1 MSAKTMEL
9 ISTPTNDSLIDASA
23 TMYPSRM
30 TALRGDSSGTPVDR
44 PVDREFSNPTSSFYG
59 YVVDGSARIETRT
72 LDVTGQAGT
81 YFAMPGPVRVRSSGL
96 TVIIERFGYRCLPL
110 LGSIEE
116 QGRLAYID
124 GCSDSVL
131 VAPARQGDPVLNLLH
146 FPIGIRQSVHSHPS
160 IRLGVV
166 ARGEGTAF
174 GPKPGGDWHLALRP
188 GAMFLL
194 PAHEMHAFSTVE
206 SQSSLDV
213 IAFHPDSDWG
223 PTDGTHPMLNR
234 TYLR

>member
-1 MSAKTMEL
+1 MEL
-9 ISTPTNDSLIDASA
+9 IATPPHDAAIDATA

-30 TALRGDSSGTPVDR
+30 TALRGEAELGSPI
-44 PVDREFSNPTSSFYG
+44 SSFYG
-59 YVVDGSARIETRT
+59 YVVDGSAQIETRT
-72 LDVTGQAGT
+72 LQVTGQAGT
-81 YFAMPGPVRVRSSGL
+81 YFACPGPVQVRADGL
-96 TVIIERFGYRCLPL
+96 TVVIERFGYRCLAQA
-110 LGSIEE
+110 GSVEA

-146 FPIGIRQSVHSHPS
+146 FPTGVHQSVHSHPS

-166 ARGEGTAF
+166 AGGSGFAF
-174 GPKPGGDWHLALRP
+174 GPGPGGTDWRLALQP
-188 GAMFLL
+188 GSMFLL
-194 PAHEMHAFSTVE
+194 PAHEMHAFSTAE
-206 SQSSLDV
+206 SGTSLDI

>member
-1 MSAKTMEL
+1 MEL
-9 ISTPTNDSLIDASA
+9 ISTPQHDSLIDASS

-30 TALRGDSSGTPVDR
+30 TALRGTPSAAA
-44 PVDREFSNPTSSFYG
+44 DRELSNPTSSFYG
-59 YVVDGSARIETRT
+59 YVVDGSARIETRA
-72 LDVTGQAGT
+72 LDSTGQAGT
-81 YFAMPGPVRVRSSGL
+81 FFAAPGPLRVHATGL

-116 QGRLAYID
+116 QGRLSYID
-124 GCSDSVL
+124 GCSDTVL

-146 FPIGIRQSVHSHPS
+146 FPAGIRQSVHSHPS

-166 ARGEGTAF
+166 ARGEGIAF
-174 GPKPGGDWHLALRP
+174 GPSGPQGDLRVSLRT
-188 GAMFLL
+188 GTMFML
-194 PAHEMHAFSTVE
+194 PAHEMHAFSTAE
-206 SQSSLDV
+206 SPSSLDV

>member
-1 MSAKTMEL
+1 LDERKIMEL

-30 TALRGDSSGTPVDR
+30 TALWSGGSDDR
-44 PVDREFSNPTSSFYG
+44 PGRDFSNPTSSFYG
-59 YVVDGSARIETRT
+59 YIVDQSARIETAT
-72 LDVTGQAGT
+72 LDVPAQAGT
-81 YFAMPGPVRVRSSGL
+81 FFAVPGPARVHSAGL
-96 TVIIERFGYRCLPL
+96 TVVIERFGYRCLPL
-110 LGSIEE
+110 LGSIEAE
-116 QGRLAYID
+116 GRLAYID

-131 VAPARQGDPVLNLLH
+131 VAPARQGDPVLNMLH
-146 FPIGIRQSVHSHPS
+146 FPVGVRQSVHSHPS
-160 IRLGVV
+160 IRFGVV
-166 ARGEGTAF
+166 ARGEGIAF
-174 GPKPGGDWHLALRP
+174 GPVPGGGEFQLSLRP
-188 GAMFLL
+188 GTMFLI

-206 SQSSLDV
+206 SHSSLDI